1 MWELF
6 SVRAIEGSDPQ
17 ENALHSQACP
27 PPTLSTAAPKK
38 LTVQAGKLKYR
49 ICCTR
54 SDRGDVQLDLL
65 KAQVSF
71 GENSEPCGE
80 GKASERGEK
89 AGQSAGTLRC
99 RPNELLC
106 SLLVLWPL
114 ICRVSYHQLSFAF
127 EMLIYTSAVQFCT
140 TFQLFFLVV
149 QGWANWSCEEPA
161 KKTFSALRA
170 MWSLA
175 TAKLCHC
182 ST

>member
-71 GENSEPCGE
+71 WGKQWALWRRESVWERRE
-80 GKASERGEK
+80 GGTKCWDPQMSSKWA
-89 AGQSAGTLRC
+89 AVLSAGPLAFDLQSKLSPVVIC
-99 RPNELLC
+99 LWDVNLYFSSSVLHNFSAILPGGPGVGK
-106 SLLVLWPL
+106 LVLW
-114 ICRVSYHQLSFAF
+114 
-127 EMLIYTSAVQFCT
+127 
-140 TFQLFFLVV
+140 
-149 QGWANWSCEEPA
+149 
-161 KKTFSALRA
+161 RA
-170 MWSLA
+170 S
-175 TAKLCHC
+175 
-182 ST
+182 